1 MGMTELLTVKE
12 VAEYLRVSRTQ
23 VRRLIRSG
31 QLHGMMIGREYR
43 ISLASLAEFTEEA

>member
-12 VAEYLRVSRTQ
+12 VAQYLRVSRTQ
-23 VRRLIRSG
+23 VRRLIRTG
-31 QLHGMMIGREYR
+31 QLKGMMIGRAYR

>member
-12 VAEYLRVSRTQ
+12 VAQYLRVSRTQ

-31 QLHGMMIGREYR
+31 QLKGMMIGREYR
-43 ISLASLAEFTEEA
+43 ISLVSLSEFTEEA

>member
-12 VAEYLRVSRTQ
+12 VAQYLRISRTQ

-31 QLHGMMIGREYR
+31 QLKGMMIGREYR
-43 ISLASLAEFTEEA
+43 ISLASLAEFTGEA

>member
-12 VAEYLRVSRTQ
+12 VAEYLRISRTQ

-31 QLHGMMIGREYR
+31 QLKGMMIGREYR

>member
-1 MGMTELLTVKE
+1 MTELLTVKE

-31 QLHGMMIGREYR
+31 QLRGMMIGREYR
-43 ISLASLAEFTEEA
+43 ISLTGLAEFMEEA

>member
-12 VAEYLRVSRTQ
+12 VAAYLRVSRTQ

-31 QLHGMMIGREYR
+31 QLQAMVIGREYR

>member
-1 MGMTELLTVKE
+1 MTDLLTVKE
-12 VAEYLRVSRTQ
+12 VAAYLRVSRTQ

-31 QLHGMMIGREYR
+31 QLQAMVIGREYR

>member
-1 MGMTELLTVKE
+1 MGMTEPLTVKE
-12 VAEYLRVSRTQ
+12 VAQYLRVSRAQ

-31 QLHGMMIGREYR
+31 QLKGMMIGREYR

>member
-31 QLHGMMIGREYR
+31 QLNGMMIGREYR